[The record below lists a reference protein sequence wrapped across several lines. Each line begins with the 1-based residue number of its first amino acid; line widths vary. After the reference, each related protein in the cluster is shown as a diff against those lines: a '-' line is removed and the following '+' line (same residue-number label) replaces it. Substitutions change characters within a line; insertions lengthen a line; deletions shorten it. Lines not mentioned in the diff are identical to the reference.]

1 MSAPVFGRLLT
12 AMVTPMTFDGAVDLR
27 RTGELAHKLVEEQ
40 NNDGIVVN
48 GTTGESPTTTDSE
61 KAEIVKAVVEAVG
74 SDAAVVA
81 GVGTNDTA
89 HTIELAHQAAEAGAD
104 GLLVVTPY
112 YSKPSQ
118 AGIIEHFTAV
128 ADATDLPIMLYDIPG
143 RTGTP
148 IETKTLIE
156 LADHARIVMLY
167 DIPGRTGTPIE
178 TKTLIELADHARI
191 VAVKDAKGLVV
202 ESATVM
208 ASTTLAYYSGDD
220 AITPALL
227 SVGGVGL
234 VGTSTHFT
242 GRRMHEVIDAY
253 VDGRIDEA
261 LSTYREILPVLTGVF
276 AAQGATMVKA
286 GLAHQG
292 FTVGRVRPPQTM
304 PTPEQAE
311 TFFGVLDRTQ
321 L

>member
-12 AMVTPMTFDGAVDLR
+12 AMVTPMTSEGAVDLR
-27 RTGELAHKLVEEQ
+27 RVGELAHKLVAEQ
-40 NNDGIVVN
+40 DNDGIVVN
-48 GTTGESPTTTDSE
+48 GTTGESPTTTDVE
-61 KAEIVKAVVEAVG
+61 KAHIVQAVVEAVG

-118 AGIIEHFTAV
+118 AGIMEHFTAV

-156 LADHARIVMLY
+156 LADH
-167 DIPGRTGTPIE
+167 P
-178 TKTLIELADHARI
+178 RI

-208 ASTTLAYYSGDD
+208 ANTTLAYYSGDD

-253 VDGRIDEA
+253 SDGRIDEA
-261 LSTYREILPVLTGVF
+261 LSTYREIMPVLTGVF

-292 FTVGRVRPPQTM
+292 FDVGKVRPPQTM

-311 TFFGVLDRTQ
+311 TFFDVLDRTQ

>member
-156 LADHARIVMLY
+156 LADHARIV
-167 DIPGRTGTPIE
+167 
-178 TKTLIELADHARI
+178 
-191 VAVKDAKGLVV
+191 AVKDAKGLVV

-292 FTVGRVRPPQTM
+292 FTVGKVRPPQTM

>member
-156 LADHARIVMLY
+156 LADHARIV
-167 DIPGRTGTPIE
+167 
-178 TKTLIELADHARI
+178 
-191 VAVKDAKGLVV
+191 AVKDAKGLVV

-227 SVGGVGL
+227 SMGGVGL

>member
-156 LADHARIVMLY
+156 LADHARIV
-167 DIPGRTGTPIE
+167 
-178 TKTLIELADHARI
+178 
-191 VAVKDAKGLVV
+191 AVKDAKGLVV

-276 AAQGATMVKA
+276 GRPCTDCGRQGRQGAC
-286 GLAHQG
+286 G
-292 FTVGRVRPPQTM
+292 
-304 PTPEQAE
+304 
-311 TFFGVLDRTQ
+311 
-321 L
+321 

>member
-156 LADHARIVMLY
+156 LADHARIV
-167 DIPGRTGTPIE
+167 
-178 TKTLIELADHARI
+178 
-191 VAVKDAKGLVV
+191 AVKDAKGLVV

-208 ASTTLAYYSGDD
+208 ASTPLAYYSGDD

>member
-74 SDAAVVA
+74 SDVAVVA

-128 ADATDLPIMLYDIPG
+128 ADATDLPI
-143 RTGTP
+143 
-148 IETKTLIE
+148 
-156 LADHARIVMLY
+156 MLY

>member
-12 AMVTPMTFDGAVDLR
+12 AMVTPMTFDGTVDLR

-128 ADATDLPIMLYDIPG
+128 ADATDLPI
-143 RTGTP
+143 
-148 IETKTLIE
+148 
-156 LADHARIVMLY
+156 MLY

>member
-12 AMVTPMTFDGAVDLR
+12 AMVTPMTSEGAVDLR
-27 RTGELAHKLVEEQ
+27 RVGELAHKLVAEQ
-40 NNDGIVVN
+40 DNDGIVVN
-48 GTTGESPTTTDSE
+48 GTTGESPTTTDVE
-61 KAEIVKAVVEAVG
+61 KAHIVQAVVEAVG

-118 AGIIEHFTAV
+118 AGLIEHFTAV

-156 LADHARIVMLY
+156 LADH
-167 DIPGRTGTPIE
+167 P
-178 TKTLIELADHARI
+178 RI

-208 ASTTLAYYSGDD
+208 ANTTLAYYSGDD

-253 VDGRIDEA
+253 SDGRIDEA
-261 LSTYREILPVLTGVF
+261 LSTYREIMPVLTGVF

-292 FTVGRVRPPQTM
+292 FDVGKVRPPQTM

-311 TFFGVLDRTQ
+311 TFFDVLDRTQ

>member
-156 LADHARIVMLY
+156 LADH
-167 DIPGRTGTPIE
+167 P
-178 TKTLIELADHARI
+178 RI

>member
-27 RTGELAHKLVEEQ
+27 RTGELAYKLVEEQ

-128 ADATDLPIMLYDIPG
+128 ADATDLPI
-143 RTGTP
+143 
-148 IETKTLIE
+148 
-156 LADHARIVMLY
+156 MLY

>member
-156 LADHARIVMLY
+156 LADHARIV
-167 DIPGRTGTPIE
+167 
-178 TKTLIELADHARI
+178 
-191 VAVKDAKGLVV
+191 AVKDAKGLVV

-292 FTVGRVRPPQTM
+292 FAVGRVRPPQTM

>member
-74 SDAAVVA
+74 SDATVVA

-118 AGIIEHFTAV
+118 AGIMEHFTAV
-128 ADATDLPIMLYDIPG
+128 ADATDLPI
-143 RTGTP
+143 
-148 IETKTLIE
+148 
-156 LADHARIVMLY
+156 MLY

-292 FTVGRVRPPQTM
+292 FTVGKVRPPQTM

>member
-12 AMVTPMTFDGAVDLR
+12 AMVTPMTSEGAVDLR
-27 RTGELAHKLVEEQ
+27 RVGELAHKLVAEQ
-40 NNDGIVVN
+40 DNDGIVVN
-48 GTTGESPTTTDSE
+48 GTTGESPTTTDVE
-61 KAEIVKAVVEAVG
+61 KAHIVQAVVEAVG

-89 HTIELAHQAAEAGAD
+89 RTIELAHQAAEAGAD

-156 LADHARIVMLY
+156 LADH
-167 DIPGRTGTPIE
+167 P
-178 TKTLIELADHARI
+178 RI

-208 ASTTLAYYSGDD
+208 ANTPLAYYSGDD

-253 VDGRIDEA
+253 SDGRIDEA
-261 LSTYREILPVLTGVF
+261 LSTYREIMPVLTGVF

-292 FTVGRVRPPQTM
+292 FDVGKVRPPQTM

-311 TFFGVLDRTQ
+311 TFFDVLDRTQ

>member
-12 AMVTPMTFDGAVDLR
+12 AMVTPMTSEGAVDLR
-27 RTGELAHKLVEEQ
+27 RVGELAHKLVAEQ
-40 NNDGIVVN
+40 DNDGIVVN
-48 GTTGESPTTTDSE
+48 GTTGESPTTTDVE
-61 KAEIVKAVVEAVG
+61 KAHIVQAVVEAVG

-156 LADHARIVMLY
+156 LADH
-167 DIPGRTGTPIE
+167 P
-178 TKTLIELADHARI
+178 RI

-208 ASTTLAYYSGDD
+208 ANTTLAYYSGDD

-253 VDGRIDEA
+253 SDGRIDEA
-261 LSTYREILPVLTGVF
+261 LSTYREIMPVLTGVF

-292 FTVGRVRPPQTM
+292 FDVGKVRPPQTM
-304 PTPEQAE
+304 PTSEQAE

>member
-12 AMVTPMTFDGAVDLR
+12 AMVTPMTSEGAVDLR
-27 RTGELAHKLVEEQ
+27 RVGELAHKLVAEQ
-40 NNDGIVVN
+40 DNDGIVVN
-48 GTTGESPTTTDSE
+48 GTTGESPTTTDVE
-61 KAEIVKAVVEAVG
+61 KAHIVQAVVEAVG

-156 LADHARIVMLY
+156 LADH
-167 DIPGRTGTPIE
+167 P
-178 TKTLIELADHARI
+178 RI

-208 ASTTLAYYSGDD
+208 ANTTLAYYSGDD

-253 VDGRIDEA
+253 SDGRIDEA
-261 LSTYREILPVLTGVF
+261 LSTYREIMPVLTGVF

-292 FTVGRVRPPQTM
+292 FDVGKVRPPQTM

-311 TFFGVLDRTQ
+311 TFFDVLDRTQ

>member
-81 GVGTNDTA
+81 GVGTNDTG

-128 ADATDLPIMLYDIPG
+128 ADATDLPI
-143 RTGTP
+143 
-148 IETKTLIE
+148 
-156 LADHARIVMLY
+156 MLY

>member
-74 SDAAVVA
+74 SDATVVA

-89 HTIELAHQAAEAGAD
+89 HTIELARQATEAGAD

-118 AGIIEHFTAV
+118 AGIMEHFTAV

-148 IETKTLIE
+148 IETRTLIE
-156 LADHARIVMLY
+156 LADH
-167 DIPGRTGTPIE
+167 P
-178 TKTLIELADHARI
+178 RI

-208 ASTTLAYYSGDD
+208 ANTTLAYYSGDD

-292 FTVGRVRPPQTM
+292 FTVGKVRPPQTM

>member
-74 SDAAVVA
+74 SDATVVA

-89 HTIELAHQAAEAGAD
+89 HTIELARQATEAGAD

-148 IETKTLIE
+148 IETRTLIE
-156 LADHARIVMLY
+156 LADH
-167 DIPGRTGTPIE
+167 P
-178 TKTLIELADHARI
+178 RI

-208 ASTTLAYYSGDD
+208 ANTTLAYYSGDD

-292 FTVGRVRPPQTM
+292 FTVGKVRPPQTM

>member
-1 MSAPVFGRLLT
+1 
-12 AMVTPMTFDGAVDLR
+12 MVTPMTFDGAVDLR

-156 LADHARIVMLY
+156 LADHARIV
-167 DIPGRTGTPIE
+167 
-178 TKTLIELADHARI
+178 
-191 VAVKDAKGLVV
+191 AVKDAKGLVV
-202 ESATVM
+202 ESSTVM

>member
-118 AGIIEHFTAV
+118 AGIIEHLTAV
-128 ADATDLPIMLYDIPG
+128 ADATDLPI
-143 RTGTP
+143 
-148 IETKTLIE
+148 
-156 LADHARIVMLY
+156 MLY

>member
-118 AGIIEHFTAV
+118 AGIMEHFTAV
-128 ADATDLPIMLYDIPG
+128 ADATDLPI
-143 RTGTP
+143 
-148 IETKTLIE
+148 
-156 LADHARIVMLY
+156 MLY

-208 ASTTLAYYSGDD
+208 ANTTLAYYSGDD

-292 FTVGRVRPPQTM
+292 FTVGKVRPPQTM

>member
-118 AGIIEHFTAV
+118 AGIMEHFTAV

-156 LADHARIVMLY
+156 LADH
-167 DIPGRTGTPIE
+167 P
-178 TKTLIELADHARI
+178 RI

-208 ASTTLAYYSGDD
+208 ANTTLAYYSGDD

>member
-156 LADHARIVMLY
+156 LADHARIV
-167 DIPGRTGTPIE
+167 
-178 TKTLIELADHARI
+178 
-191 VAVKDAKGLVV
+191 AVKDAKGLVV

-208 ASTTLAYYSGDD
+208 ANTTLAYYSGDD

-292 FTVGRVRPPQTM
+292 FTVGKVRPPQTM
-304 PTPEQAE
+304 PTSEQAE

>member
-156 LADHARIVMLY
+156 LADHARIV
-167 DIPGRTGTPIE
+167 
-178 TKTLIELADHARI
+178 
-191 VAVKDAKGLVV
+191 AVKDAKGLVV

-321 L
+321 LGQPRHDIGSSKPGVR

>member
-12 AMVTPMTFDGAVDLR
+12 AMVTPMTSEGAVDLR
-27 RTGELAHKLVEEQ
+27 RVGELAHKLVAEQ
-40 NNDGIVVN
+40 DNDGIVVN
-48 GTTGESPTTTDSE
+48 GTTGESPTTTDVE
-61 KAEIVKAVVEAVG
+61 KAHIVQAVVEAVG

-156 LADHARIVMLY
+156 LADH
-167 DIPGRTGTPIE
+167 P
-178 TKTLIELADHARI
+178 RI

-208 ASTTLAYYSGDD
+208 ANTTLAYYSGDD

-253 VDGRIDEA
+253 SDGRIDEA

-292 FTVGRVRPPQTM
+292 FDVGKVRPPQTM

-311 TFFGVLDRTQ
+311 TFFDVLDRTQ